1 MKIKEYLERIIEKGN
16 RKDMEELSDMLDKA
30 IYKVKDCDPEWYDKK
45 CMKLYTMAYGKVLN
59 EEMAKDIISEMEPY
73 HMHWTLEQTR
83 QVQVQNGLNN
93 IRDIDFW
100 VVMNSA
106 YNDFQ
111 DLFEDNIDM
120 YVKYTKNFILDK
132 DGKEDKVFLYFTTI
146 PK

>member
-1 MKIKEYLERIIEKGN
+1 MKIKEYLERIIEKGD

-59 EEMAKDIISEMEPY
+59 EEMAKDIISKMEPY

-132 DGKEDKVFLYFTTI
+132 DGKEDKVFLYYTTI

>member
-1 MKIKEYLERIIEKGN
+1 MKIKEYLERIIEKGD

-30 IYKVKDCDPEWYDKK
+30 IYKVKDCDPEWYEKK
-45 CMKLYTMAYGKVLN
+45 CMELYIMAYGKVLN
-59 EEMAKDIISEMEPY
+59 EEMAKDIISKMEPY
-73 HMHWTLEQTR
+73 HMHWTLEQTI

-106 YNDFQ
+106 YNDFH

>member
-1 MKIKEYLERIIEKGN
+1 MLIKKNLEKIIEKGD
-16 RKDMEELSDMLDKA
+16 RKNMEELSDMLDKA
-30 IYKVKDCDPEWYDKK
+30 IYKVKDCDPEWYEKK

-59 EEMAKDIISEMEPY
+59 EEMAKDIITKMEPY

-83 QVQVQNGLNN
+83 QVQAQNGLNN

-100 VVMNSA
+100 IVMNSA
-106 YNDFQ
+106 YNDFH
-111 DLFEDNIDM
+111 DLFEENTDM
-120 YVKYTKNFILDK
+120 YMKYAKNFIMDK